1 MRNIIKLNLVFVEE
15 VTEENKSFIK
25 ERVLQNIINNFYF
38 LGSYKTQEDSPTRKV
53 DPFSIELVMKEAKL
67 TLNLYNDQCEFKD
80 IMEFIEKSLD
90 NIGIY
95 NKTKY
100 KDKGLVFYGYNNKL
114 IMDYSTFKIVNVY

>member
-1 MRNIIKLNLVFVEE
+1 MRNTLKLNIVFVEE
-15 VTEENKSFIK
+15 VTEENKSFVK
-25 ERVLQNIINNFYF
+25 ERVLKSIIHNFYF
-38 LGSYKTQEDSPTRKV
+38 LGSYKAQEDRPTRKV

-90 NIGIY
+90 KIEIY

>member
-1 MRNIIKLNLVFVEE
+1 MKNTLKLNLVFVEE
-15 VTEENKSFIK
+15 VTKENKSFIK

-38 LGSYKTQEDSPTRKV
+38 LGSDKTQEDSPTRKV
-53 DPFSIELVMKEAKL
+53 DPFSIELVMKKARL

-90 NIGIY
+90 SIEIY
-95 NKTKY
+95 SKSKC

>member
-15 VTEENKSFIK
+15 VTKENKSFIK

-53 DPFSIELVMKEAKL
+53 DPFSIELVMEKAKL

-90 NIGIY
+90 NIEIY

>member
-1 MRNIIKLNLVFVEE
+1 MRNTLKLNLVFVEE
-15 VTEENKSFIK
+15 VTKENKSFIK

-38 LGSYKTQEDSPTRKV
+38 LGSDKTQEDSPTRKV
-53 DPFSIELVMKEAKL
+53 DPFSIELVMKKARL

-90 NIGIY
+90 SIEIY
-95 NKTKY
+95 SKSKY

>member
-1 MRNIIKLNLVFVEE
+1 MRNTLKLNLVFVEE
-15 VTEENKSFIK
+15 VTKENKSFIK
-25 ERVLQNIINNFYF
+25 ERILQNIINNFYF
-38 LGSYKTQEDSPTRKV
+38 IGSYKVQEDSPTRKV

-67 TLNLYNDQCEFKD
+67 TLNLYNGQCEFKD

-90 NIGIY
+90 KIEIY